1 MWSQGHLKKLNW
13 EKQQSGGS
21 QGQGGGGEKWEE
33 IGQRVQTSGQKLNR
47 FWESEEQD
55 GNYG

>member
-1 MWSQGHLKKLNW
+1 MQENKKNSNFLQRDLL
-13 EKQQSGGS
+13 QQPRL
-21 QGQGGGGEKWEE
+21 GEKWEE